1 MLHRGVAHNELIST
15 DVGNR
20 TGKTATSASAPPG
33 TEPRSLDDRRTYLSI
48 DRAFKANLA
57 RLTFGLSPAVLAEQ
71 TFDWWTHLAISPEKQ
86 LQLIEKAFRKAT
98 RFGIYAAQ
106 SVANPSTPPCIS
118 PLPQDRRFQGEAWQH
133 WPYDLIYQSFLLSQ
147 QWWHSATTKIDG
159 LSQRNEERLSF
170 TVRQFLDCFSPS
182 NFVWTKSRN
191 RTDDPHAGRSQPRE
205 RLPKL
210 HRRLPK
216 ISKWHAAHR
225 CRAEHYNLMGPV
237 KAALE
242 SAVRYLAYEFGPKGI
257 RVHAISPGPI
267 RTRAASGIDHFDDL
281 LESAAKRAPERS
293 LVSIEDVGAAT
304 AVLATDY
311 AKLITGETVYV
322 DAGYHIVGYSHD
334 LDLYQRL
341 AACCR

>member
-205 RLPKL
+205 RLPKTAKDQQVACRPSVPSRAL
-210 HRRLPK
+210 QLDGTRESRVGKRRTLSRLRVWPKGDSRPRHLARADKNARRVRDRSFRRSARECRQTRARAKPRQHRGRRCGDRGPRDGLRKADHWRNGLCRCRISHRRLIP
-216 ISKWHAAHR
+216 R
-225 CRAEHYNLMGPV
+225 P
-237 KAALE
+237 
-242 SAVRYLAYEFGPKGI
+242 
-257 RVHAISPGPI
+257 
-267 RTRAASGIDHFDDL
+267 
-281 LESAAKRAPERS
+281 
-293 LVSIEDVGAAT
+293 
-304 AVLATDY
+304 
-311 AKLITGETVYV
+311 
-322 DAGYHIVGYSHD
+322 
-334 LDLYQRL
+334 
-341 AACCR
+341 